1 MKIIIILSV
10 VVLVL
15 FGCNSEKRFARK
27 VDKYCKGSEIHHDT
41 TVITRTDTIIKY
53 TVQSDTVVID
63 LDSLGMWGDWS
74 FSTDKTD
81 IKKDKGKITIVR
93 KQVPVYI
100 AVNRF
105 FFSKVTADKDSKVIE
120 KKVPF
125 IPIIKVIMYL
135 VIGIV
140 VGWFLRW
147 LYNFFKAT

>member
-1 MKIIIILSV
+1 MKYILIILTA
-10 VVLVL
+10 LIL
-15 FGCNSEKRFARK
+15 FSCNAEKRLNRK
-27 VDKYCKGSEIHHDT
+27 IDKYCKGETTHHDT

-100 AVNRF
+100 AVNRV
-105 FFSKVTADKDSKVIE
+105 FFSKVTADADTKITE
-120 KKVPF
+120 KKVPY

-135 VIGIV
+135 VIGII

-147 LYNFFKAT
+147 LYNLFKAT